1 MHGGAGRW
9 VWGLRPSPHEAWGA
23 LPAPSSAQRCRW
35 AVRSHRT
42 LPPSAFVPL
51 AASGRCPPAPRLPRQ
66 QRVFHLPGAWG
77 LPGLG
82 VARSPPRESPQA
94 AASRPRPPGM
104 PGGGVGAAACV
115 TRPEFQPFCLRLPI
129 TAGGSD
135 RPGAFEGTSAQPSA
149 PGAGAGRHRGSAM
162 RGPRPPGRLPLAPSS
177 GHAAASGPC
186 GACPRL
192 GESGSFQQ

>member
-1 MHGGAGRW
+1 MQQAPQEPRSH
-9 VWGLRPSPHEAWGA
+9 PA
-23 LPAPSSAQRCRW
+23 LPVPRGPTGGGPPPGPPCTEGLDAGCGACVPLPTRPGAPRQLPPQPSAAAGQCGATGRCPRL
-35 AVRSHRT
+35 

-51 AASGRCPPAPRLPRQ
+51 AASGRCPPAPRLRRQ

-115 TRPEFQPFCLRLPI
+115 TRPEFQPFCLHLPI

-149 PGAGAGRHRGSAM
+149 PGAG
-162 RGPRPPGRLPLAPSS
+162 S
-177 GHAAASGPC
+177 G
-186 GACPRL
+186 
-192 GESGSFQQ
+192 